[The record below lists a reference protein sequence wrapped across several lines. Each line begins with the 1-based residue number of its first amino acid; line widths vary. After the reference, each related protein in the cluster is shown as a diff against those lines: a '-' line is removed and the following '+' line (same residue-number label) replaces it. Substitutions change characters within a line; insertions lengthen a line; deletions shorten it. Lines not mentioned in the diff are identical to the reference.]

1 MGGDFYQLIWLPD
14 TFFLNGKTFQTH
26 KSTASTGS
34 NTLIE
39 LDYNGSILYST
50 RMTVV
55 ASCPMD
61 LSYFPADRQR
71 CQLNFGSC
79 KFRLFISK
87 IHLQIANF
95 FVSIHSFHQ

>member
-1 MGGDFYQLIWLPD
+1 MFEPISNITRLFMGGDFYELIWLPD
-14 TFFLNGKTFQTH
+14 TFFLNGKSLQTH
-26 KSTASTGS
+26 QSTASTRS

-39 LDYNGSILYST
+39 LSHNGSILYST

-79 KFRLFISK
+79 T
-87 IHLQIANF
+87 F
-95 FVSIHSFHQ
+95 F